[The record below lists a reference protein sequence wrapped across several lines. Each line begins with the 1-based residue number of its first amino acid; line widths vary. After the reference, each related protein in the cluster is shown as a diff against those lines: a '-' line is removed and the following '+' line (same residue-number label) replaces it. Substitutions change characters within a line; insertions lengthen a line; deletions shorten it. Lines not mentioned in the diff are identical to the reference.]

1 MASQA
6 GRGDPGED
14 RFWVCATDVGIRW
27 TCDYGADRVPEE
39 SAFGDRAKDS
49 VETADD
55 VGAVGIGRLHSG
67 ASVRGLRAKCAG
79 QLPDGDPLQ
88 NDDGSDGNQC
98 VAGSIVF
105 ARIFDATTGGSV
117 VLRHAGV
124 RGGADTWMDTYAE
137 GVLPGRFVCRTGRNG
152 HFGGA
157 GNGCDLGESASARG
171 AGRCGGKLWREPGR
185 SVPGCGDSR
194 ICGAQRIDADGG

>member
-1 MASQA
+1 MASQT

-14 RFWVCATDVGIRW
+14 RFRVRATDVGDRW
-27 TCDYGADRVPEE
+27 TCDYGADRIPEE
-39 SAFGDRAKDS
+39 FAFGDRAKDS

-55 VGAVGIGRLHSG
+55 VGAVGIGRLRSG
-67 ASVRGLRAKCAG
+67 AGVRGLRAKCAG
-79 QLPDGDPLQ
+79 QLPDGDPFQ
-88 NDDGSDGNQC
+88 NDDGSDGNQR

-105 ARIFDATTGGSV
+105 VRILDAATGSSV

-124 RGGADTWMDTYAE
+124 RGGADTWMDTHAA
-137 GVLPGRFVCRTGRNG
+137 GVLPGRMVCRTGRDG
-152 HFGGA
+152 RFGGA

-171 AGRCGGKLWREPGR
+171 AGRCGGKFWRESGR

-194 ICGAQRIDADGG
+194 IRGA

>member
-39 SAFGDRAKDS
+39 LAFGDRAKDS

-55 VGAVGIGRLHSG
+55 VCAVGIGRLHSG
-67 ASVRGLRAKCAG
+67 AGVRGVRAKCAG
-79 QLPDGDPLQ
+79 QLPDSDPFQ
-88 NDDGSDGNQC
+88 NNDGSDGNQR
-98 VAGSIVF
+98 VAGNIVF
-105 ARIFDATTGGSV
+105 VRILDAATGGSV

-124 RGGADTWMDTYAE
+124 RGGADTWMDTHAE
-137 GVLPGRFVCRTGRNG
+137 GVLPGRFVCRTGRDG
-152 HFGGA
+152 RFGGA
-157 GNGCDLGESASARG
+157 GNGCDLGEPASARS
-171 AGRCGGKLWREPGR
+171 ASCCGGKFLLEAGR
-185 SVPGCGDSR
+185 SVL
-194 ICGAQRIDADGG
+194 